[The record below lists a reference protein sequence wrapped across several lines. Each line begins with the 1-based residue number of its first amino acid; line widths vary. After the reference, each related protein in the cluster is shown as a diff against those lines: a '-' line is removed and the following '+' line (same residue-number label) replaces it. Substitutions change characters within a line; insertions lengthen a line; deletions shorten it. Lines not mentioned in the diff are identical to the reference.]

1 MSATS
6 ETNPDRA
13 AILAALIN
21 QVCDTILKAGE
32 CLLLAVD
39 GVPAKAGQFAQL
51 YYIREQARCVATVAM
66 DVHLLVINHRLDN
79 VLGLCRVAFESRINL
94 YAAMRVPH
102 FAAQKL
108 LGQAQGNVREFEEV
122 AKSAPSNEVFQQ
134 ALADH
139 RRLLQQMREDY
150 AGVTERTWKI
160 KEAARDAGLLDDYND
175 HYSLL
180 SKAAHNTP
188 AGLAAKTDPHIVASS
203 LLRLLH
209 DTLETA
215 AALVFFRERDD
226 TTPQPVTQAWEA
238 SIPPMEALG
247 ERYRT
252 MYSRLNEVMA
262 SVTPENL

>member
-1 MSATS
+1 MNATGD
-6 ETNPDRA
+6 TNSSRE
-13 AILAALIN
+13 AILAALISEA
-21 QVCDTILKAGE
+21 CGALLKAGE
-32 CLLLAVD
+32 CLLQAVD
-39 GVPAKAGQFAQL
+39 AVPAKASRFAQL
-51 YYIREQARCVATVAM
+51 YYVRDQARCVATVAI
-66 DVHLLVINHRLDN
+66 DVHLLVVNHRLDN
-79 VLGLCRVAFESRINL
+79 VVGLCRVAFESRINL

-122 AKSAPSNEVFQQ
+122 AKGAPSNEVFQQ

-150 AGVTERTWKI
+150 AGVAERTWKI

-175 HYSLL
+175 HYSIL

-188 AGLAAKTDPHIVASS
+188 AGLAAKTDPHTASS

-215 AALVFFRERDD
+215 AALVFFREGENA
-226 TTPQPVTQAWEA
+226 TPQPVTQAWEELIQPLETLREQYTA
-238 SIPPMEALG
+238 MF
-247 ERYRT
+247 
-252 MYSRLNEVMA
+252 SRLDVVLANF
-262 SVTPENL
+262 TPEHL

>member
-1 MSATS
+1 
-6 ETNPDRA
+6 
-13 AILAALIN
+13 
-21 QVCDTILKAGE
+21 
-32 CLLLAVD
+32 
-39 GVPAKAGQFAQL
+39 
-51 YYIREQARCVATVAM
+51 
-66 DVHLLVINHRLDN
+66 VINHHLDN
-79 VLGLCRVAFESRINL
+79 VVGLCRVAFESRINL

-108 LGQAQGNVREFEEV
+108 LGQAQGNVREFEV
-122 AKSAPSNEVFQQ
+122 IAKGAPSNDVFQQ

-139 RRLLQQMREDY
+139 RRLVQQMREDY
-150 AGVTERTWKI
+150 AGVAERSWNF
-160 KEAARDAGLLDDYND
+160 KEATVAAGLLDDYND

-238 SIPPMEALG
+238 LIPPLEALR
-247 ERYRT
+247 EQYRT

-262 SVTPENL
+262 SLAPGHL

>member
-1 MSATS
+1 MSATGD
-6 ETNPDRA
+6 TNPDRA
-13 AILAALIN
+13 AILAALIS
-21 QVCDTILKAGE
+21 QVCDTILEAGD
-32 CLLLAVD
+32 CLLQAVD

-79 VLGLCRVAFESRINL
+79 LVGLCRVAFESRISL
-94 YAAMRVPH
+94 YAAMRAPH

-122 AKSAPSNEVFQQ
+122 AKGAPGNEVFQQ

-150 AGVTERTWKI
+150 AGVAERTWKI

-175 HYSLL
+175 YYSIL

-188 AGLAAKTDPHIVASS
+188 AGLAAKTDPHIIASS

-226 TTPQPVTQAWEA
+226 TAPQPVTQAWEA
-238 SIPPMEALG
+238 LIPPLEALG
-247 ERYRT
+247 ERYRNL
-252 MYSRLNEVMA
+252 YSRLKEVM
-262 SVTPENL
+262 TNLAPGHL